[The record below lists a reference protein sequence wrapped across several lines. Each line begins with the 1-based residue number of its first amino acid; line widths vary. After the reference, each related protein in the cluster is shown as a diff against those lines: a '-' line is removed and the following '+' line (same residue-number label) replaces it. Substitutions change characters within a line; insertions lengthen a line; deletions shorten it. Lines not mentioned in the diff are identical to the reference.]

1 MKVIAGFAAMLALSG
16 CVQVQTLPTSG
27 KAATMDLEYSQGGNG
42 IMQSW
47 GVDAFQDER
56 CDKGE
61 KGVVLSKGDKPTAIT
76 LPADRRITL
85 TFGYGEVRLGAG
97 AGCVHT
103 LSFAPAENH
112 HYKARFAIAD
122 SGASCK
128 AEISDLSG
136 QPVAVTTP
144 RLACISDIGARTG
157 LNGEGS
163 VNVSR
168 PPHVI
173 LTR

>member
-1 MKVIAGFAAMLALSG
+1 MKTIICLAALLAISG
-16 CVQVQTLPTSG
+16 CVQVQTLPVAG
-27 KAATMDLEYSQGGNG
+27 KGATMDLEYSQGGGG

-56 CDKGE
+56 CEKEE
-61 KGVVLSKGDKPTAIT
+61 KGILLSKGAAPVPIT
-76 LPADRRITL
+76 LPAGRKVTL

-97 AGCVHT
+97 AGCVYS

-112 HYKARFAIAD
+112 HYKARFAIIDNA
-122 SGASCK
+122 ASCK
-128 AEISDLSG
+128 AEITDLSG

-144 RLACISDIGARTG
+144 AQACMSGVVARFVP
-157 LNGEGS
+157 NGQGT
-163 VNVSR
+163 VHVSR
-168 PPHVI
+168 PPTI